1 MPQAT
6 AVNNRPTSEGR
17 TSTPQARSRRLE
29 LLLWS
34 SGLVLLCVAWAIT
47 FQVIAHMRDS
57 AVGSMQF
64 AQLQTLKTLTGN
76 LERCTTEHALLTHDT
91 FPNPALPTQHCLEP
105 LATLGDWQ
113 IWVIPADAILD
124 GELRADAPML
134 NADLV
139 PRAMFAELLAD
150 HGDAPTLLAQL
161 QEGSGSYTRDPA
173 VGAEIFAWTATQ
185 IDGRL
190 WVIGVA
196 TPMAAM
202 LAATGIQQQAML
214 MVGLMAL
221 STLIGLLLMT
231 VTANSVRRQH
241 EAEQAL
247 TDANTT
253 LESHVAQRTAELVAA
268 NREMTQE
275 ITRRLQVEAALH
287 ASEERSRSLLNAI
300 PDLLFVLDSSGSHL
314 EVRGN
319 PDAHRRPADIATAEP
334 NLRDHRPIA
343 ADLVHVQAA
352 IRTALASGVTQE
364 VTYHTDDPQ
373 AGRQVWTARLAAINP
388 REVLMLAR
396 NITAYSHALETIERV
411 NQEVLSA
418 YDATLLGWSLMLEV
432 RENEVAGHSQRV
444 AALTVQL
451 AARLGCTDAEIA
463 QIRRGALLH
472 DIGKMALPDT
482 ILRKAGALT
491 EEERRLVQQHPDL
504 AYSWLSGIEFLR
516 PALDIPYCHHER
528 WNGAGYPRGLRG
540 TAIPLAARI
549 FSVVDV
555 WDALLADR
563 PYKARWT
570 PGAASAYLREQAGE
584 LFDPRVV
591 EEFLRMVGEESA

>member
-6 AVNNRPTSEGR
+6 AVSNGPTSEGR

-29 LLLWS
+29 LLLWG

-47 FQVIAHMRDS
+47 FQVIAHMRAS
-57 AVGSMQF
+57 AVRSMQF

-76 LERCTTEHALLTHDT
+76 LEHCTAEYALLPHGT
-91 FPNPALPTQHCLEP
+91 FPNLALATQHCLEP
-105 LATLGDWQ
+105 LVELGDWQ
-113 IWVIPADAILD
+113 LWATPADAILD
-124 GELRADAPML
+124 DDLRADAPML

-139 PRAMFAELLAD
+139 PRAMFTELLAD
-150 HGDAPTLLAQL
+150 RGDASTLLAQL
-161 QEGSGSYTRDPA
+161 EEGSGSYTRDPA

-185 IDGRL
+185 IDDRL

-196 TPMAAM
+196 TPMADM

-214 MVGLMAL
+214 MVALMAL
-221 STLIGLLLMT
+221 STLIGLLLVT
-231 VTANSVRRQH
+231 VTVASVRRQH

-253 LESHVAQRTAELVAA
+253 LESHVAQRTAQLVAA
-268 NREMTQE
+268 NREMKQE

-319 PDAHRRPADIATAEP
+319 PDAHRRPADIAAAEP
-334 NLRDHRPIA
+334 NPHDHRPIA
-343 ADLVHVQAA
+343 EDLVHVQAA
-352 IRTALASGVTQE
+352 IRSALASGVTQE

-418 YDATLLGWSLMLEV
+418 YDATLLGWSRMLEV

-451 AARLGCTDAEIA
+451 AARL
-463 QIRRGALLH
+463 GALLH

-504 AYSWLSGIEFLR
+504 AYSWLSGIEYLR

-540 TAIPLAARI
+540 EAIPLAARI

-570 PGAASAYLREQAGE
+570 PGAASDYLREQAGE

-591 EEFLRMVGEESA
+591 EEFLHMVDVESA

>member
-6 AVNNRPTSEGR
+6 IASNGHASQGR
-17 TSTPQARSRRLE
+17 TRTPQARGRRLE
-29 LLLWS
+29 LLLWI
-34 SGLVLLCVAWAIT
+34 SGLVLLCVAWTIT
-47 FQVIAHMRDS
+47 IQVITHMRDS
-57 AVGSMQF
+57 AVRSMQF
-64 AQLQTLKTLTGN
+64 AQLQTLKALTGN
-76 LERCTTEHALLTHDT
+76 LEFCTTEHALLRHDT
-91 FPNPALPTQHCLEP
+91 LLDPVQATQHCLEP
-105 LATLGDWQ
+105 LVKLDDWQ
-113 IWVIPADAILD
+113 IWVIPADVILD
-124 GELRADAPML
+124 ETLRADAPAL
-134 NADLV
+134 NADLI
-139 PRAMFAELLAD
+139 PYSLFTELLAD
-150 HGDAPTLLAQL
+150 QTDAPTQLALLR
-161 QEGSGSYTRDPA
+161 EGSGSYSRNPA
-173 VGAEIFAWTATQ
+173 VGAEIFAWTTTQ
-185 IDGRL
+185 FDNRP
-190 WVIGVA
+190 WVVGVA
-196 TPMAAM
+196 TPAADM
-202 LAATGIQQQAML
+202 LAATGIQQQAL
-214 MVGLMAL
+214 IMVAL
-221 STLIGLLLMT
+221 LAMSTLIGLLLMT
-231 VTANSVRRQH
+231 MTVASVRRQH

-247 TDANTT
+247 TDANAT
-253 LESHVAQRTAELVAA
+253 LESHVAQRTAALVAA
-268 NREMTQE
+268 NREMKQE
-275 ITRRLQVEAALH
+275 ITRRLQVEEALH

-300 PDLLFVLDSSGSHL
+300 PDLLFVLDSSGSFL
-314 EVRGN
+314 EARGS
-319 PDAHRRPADIATAEP
+319 PDARQHQTVITAVGT
-334 NLRDHRPIA
+334 NLRDHCPIA
-343 ADLVHVQAA
+343 EDLPQVQAA
-352 IRTALASGVTQE
+352 IRTALANGATQE
-364 VTYHTDDPQ
+364 VTYHTDHPQ
-373 AGRQVWTARLAAINP
+373 AGRQVWTARLTAINP

-418 YDATLLGWSLMLEV
+418 YDATLLGWSRMLEV

-451 AARLGCTDAEIA
+451 AARLGCTDAEIT

-504 AYSWLSGIEFLR
+504 AYSWLSGIAFLR

-540 TAIPLAARI
+540 IEIPLAARI

-570 PGAASAYLREQAGE
+570 PGAARAYLREQAGE

-591 EEFLRMVGEESA
+591 EEFLHMVGEEPA

>member
-1 MPQAT
+1 MPQAIT
-6 AVNNRPTSEGR
+6 TSNENAAPVQAR
-17 TSTPQARSRRLE
+17 TPRVRSRRLE

-34 SGLVLLCVAWAIT
+34 SGLVLLCVAWAMTI
-47 FQVIAHMRDS
+47 QVIAQMRDS
-57 AVGSMQF
+57 AVRSMQF
-64 AQLQTLKTLTGN
+64 AELQTLKALSGN
-76 LERCTTEHALLTHDT
+76 LERCTVDHLLLAHDLFVDPT
-91 FPNPALPTQHCLEP
+91 QATQHCLEP
-105 LATLGDWQ
+105 LVELGDWQ
-113 IWVIPADAILD
+113 IWVVPADDILD
-124 GELRADAPML
+124 GDLRPDAPTL

-139 PRAMFAELLAD
+139 PRSMFAELLT
-150 HGDAPTLLAQL
+150 GQEDAPTRLALL
-161 QEGSGSYTRDPA
+161 QEGSGSYIRDPA
-173 VGAEIFAWTATQ
+173 VGAEIFAWTVAQ
-185 IDGRL
+185 LDDRL
-190 WVIGVA
+190 WVVGVA
-196 TPMAAM
+196 TPMADM
-202 LAATGIQQQAML
+202 LAASGIQQQAMF
-214 MVGLMAL
+214 MVALMAM
-221 STLIGLLLMT
+221 STLIGLMLMT
-231 VTANSVRRQH
+231 VTATSVRRQH
-241 EAEQAL
+241 EAEQSL
-247 TDANTT
+247 TDANTM
-253 LESHVAQRTAELVAA
+253 LESHVVQRTAELVAA
-268 NREMTQE
+268 NQEMKQE

-314 EVRGN
+314 EVRRN
-319 PDAHRRPADIATAEP
+319 PDTHQHPADIAAAEP
-334 NLRDHRPIA
+334 LPHEHRPIA
-343 ADLVHVQAA
+343 EDLVHVQAA
-352 IRTALASGVTQE
+352 IRAALASGVTQE

-373 AGRQVWTARLAAINP
+373 AGRQVWTAQLAAINP

-418 YDATLLGWSLMLEV
+418 YDATLLGWSRMLEV

-451 AARLGCTDAEIA
+451 AARLGCTDAELT

-472 DIGKMALPDT
+472 DIGKMALPDA

-540 TAIPLAARI
+540 EAIPLAARI

-570 PGAASAYLREQAGE
+570 PGAARAYLREQADE

-591 EEFLRMVGEESA
+591 EEFLRMMDEEPA